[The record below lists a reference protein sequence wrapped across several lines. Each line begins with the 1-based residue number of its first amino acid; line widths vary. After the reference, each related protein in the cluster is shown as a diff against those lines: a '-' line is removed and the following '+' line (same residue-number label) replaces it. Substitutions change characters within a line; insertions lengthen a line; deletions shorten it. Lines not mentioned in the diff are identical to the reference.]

1 MPLSS
6 DRSELL
12 NWRKAKRSMN
22 NGNCA
27 EVAGQAKLVVVRD
40 SQDPSGPVMRYP
52 DTSWRSFLA
61 AVRQG
66 GFDALH

>member
-6 DRSELL
+6 DGSELL

-22 NGNCA
+22 NGNCT
-27 EVAGQAKLVVVRD
+27 EVAGQATVVIVRD
-40 SQDPSGPVMRYP
+40 SQDPGGPFLSYP
-52 DTSWRSFLA
+52 DTSWRSFVA

-66 GFDALH
+66 GFDALG